1 MPLIDWEDKFSVNIE
16 VIDEQHKM
24 LVNTINKL
32 YDAMNAGSGV
42 AMLDE
47 TFKNLAEYT
56 TDHFAT
62 EEELMVKFGYPDY
75 AEHKKEHDGCVL
87 KVLEFKKR
95 FDEGDIRLNLD
106 LFVFLDEWLH
116 EHLIEMD
123 QKYKAFF
130 SERGLA

>member
-24 LVNTINKL
+24 LLKTINKL
-32 YDAMNAGSGV
+32 YDATNAGTRV
-42 AMLDE
+42 AVLDE

-75 AEHKKEHDGCVL
+75 VEHKNEHERCVL

-95 FDEGDIRLNLD
+95 FDEGDIRLNP
-106 LFVFLDEWLH
+106 
-116 EHLIEMD
+116 
-123 QKYKAFF
+123 FF